1 MNSIQAVA
9 THPLALVN
17 TFLFVPATRPERFAK
32 ALLSGAGG
40 VIIDLEDAVAAA
52 DKLAARS
59 ALMAGVAALPAE
71 QRARVLVR
79 INAVGTA
86 WHADDVA
93 AAAGLVALGVA
104 GVMLPKAE
112 RAEDLAVLA
121 KALTGSPEGQCVLV
135 PLVESLAGLD
145 ALDDLARAPHVVRLA
160 LGHIDLQVDLGMAC
174 GDDESELAS
183 VRLALVMAS
192 RRAGLASPIDGVTT
206 ATGDAARLQRDAA
219 RSRRFGFGAK
229 LCIHPAQVAG
239 VHAAFAPTTQ
249 ELAWSHRVLEAA
261 HEHGSGAFSLD
272 GRMVDA
278 PVLRIAERNLARAA
292 QAAGV
297 LGLKS
302 Q

>member
-1 MNSIQAVA
+1 MTSIQSLGS
-9 THPLALVN
+9 HSLALVS

-32 ALLSGAGG
+32 ALASGAGG
-40 VIIDLEDAVAAA
+40 VIIDLEDAVAAV
-52 DKLAARS
+52 DKLSARAA
-59 ALMAGVAALPAE
+59 LVAGVAALPQE
-71 QRARVLVR
+71 QRGRVLVR
-79 INAVGTA
+79 VNAVGSV

-93 AAAGLVALGVA
+93 VAAGLVAQGIA

-112 RAEDLAVLA
+112 RAEDIAAVASAWVGGQGRDAVLI
-121 KALTGSPEGQCVLV
+121 
-135 PLVESLAGLD
+135 PLVESLGGLD
-145 ALDDLARAPHVVRLA
+145 ALDVLARAPRVLRLA

-192 RRAGLASPIDGVTT
+192 RRAGLAAPIDGVTT
-206 ATGDAARLQRDAA
+206 ATDDNARLQHDAA

-239 VHAAFAPTTQ
+239 VHAAFAPTAD
-249 ELAWSHRVLEAA
+249 EIAWSHRVLEAA
-261 HEHGSGAFSLD
+261 RHHGSGAFSLD

-278 PVLRIAERNLARAA
+278 PVLRIAERNLARAPQGA
-292 QAAGV
+292 SV
-297 LGLKS
+297 LGLKL